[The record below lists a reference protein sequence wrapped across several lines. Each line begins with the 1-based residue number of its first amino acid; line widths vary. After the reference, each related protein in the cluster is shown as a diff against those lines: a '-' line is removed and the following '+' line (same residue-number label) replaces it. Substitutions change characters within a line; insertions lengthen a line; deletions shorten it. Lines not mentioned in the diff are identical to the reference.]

1 MRAIGASNEA
11 ADAPAYLRA
20 LKRIGAEEGRYLI
33 REGSIALDENTLFRT
48 ALRLP
53 SNLTEGAYQ
62 TRIFLT
68 RGGAVVDSYET
79 TIDVRKV
86 GLERWL
92 FTMAQQ
98 QPLIYGLMSL
108 VIAIAA
114 GWAASAI
121 FTLLRR

>member
-1 MRAIGASNEA
+1 M
-11 ADAPAYLRA
+11 
-20 LKRIGAEEGRYLI
+20 I
-33 REGSIALDENTLFRT
+33 REGSVALDEQTLFRT
-48 ALRLP
+48 SLRLP
-53 SNLTEGAYQ
+53 SNLTEGAYA

-68 RGGAVVDSYET
+68 REGAVLDYYET

-92 FTMAQQ
+92 FSMSRQ
-98 QPLIYGLMSL
+98 QPLIYGIMSL
-108 VIAIAA
+108 VIAVAA

>member
-1 MRAIGASNEA
+1 M
-11 ADAPAYLRA
+11 RA